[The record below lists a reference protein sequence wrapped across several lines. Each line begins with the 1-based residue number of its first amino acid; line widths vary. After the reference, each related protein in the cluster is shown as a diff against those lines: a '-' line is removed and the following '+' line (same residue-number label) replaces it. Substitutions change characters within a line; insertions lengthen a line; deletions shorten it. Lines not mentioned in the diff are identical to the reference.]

1 MSPELGKL
9 QSAAK
14 KALDRAIFSTGAF
27 VSGDGPSEL
36 PAVFAASCAVMP
48 RLRSSHISLPLARSP
63 EQPASYPVLVHRLP
77 PLLHASFRLPS
88 PLGPCAS
95 LSLRLHLVLKRT

>member
-48 RLRSSHISLPLARSP
+48 RLRSSPYLADIGKIARTL
-63 EQPASYPVLVHRLP
+63 PASYPVLVHRLP
-77 PLLHASFRLPS
+77 PLLHAFFRTS
-88 PLGPCAS
+88 PRGSALA
-95 LSLRLHLVLKRT
+95 LRYHFTSIWY